1 MNPLWLIGSLTTALV
16 VILITGVLLLIWRNK
31 NQRHREFERLLD
43 DIKNRQTTRG
53 NLLARRLADKLNV
66 DKTDALGLSEQLI
79 TAEKLFLQQFFD
91 QQMQQ
96 KPIEQFYEQ
105 LCELLDSYLA
115 VTCPKCHT
123 SNSAHSAHDTT
134 PLNET
139 SGSELEHPDI
149 TANPDEPS
157 WGDVFD

>member
-1 MNPLWLIGSLTTALV
+1 MNLLWLIGSLTTASV

-31 NQRHREFERLLD
+31 NQRHRDFERLLD
-43 DIKNRQTTRG
+43 DIKNRQTMRG

-79 TAEKLFLQQFFD
+79 TAEKLFLQQFID

-115 VTCPKCHT
+115 VTCPKCHA
-123 SNSAHSAHDTT
+123 SNSAPSSHDAT
-134 PLNET
+134 PLTET
-139 SGSELEHPDI
+139 TGSEPAHSENA
-149 TANPDEPS
+149 ANPDEPS